1 MGAVPLFPLSL
12 GKCITV
18 SKLSFF
24 ICEKDSLHMILCGS
38 AAETHVEDLVY
49 HSAESTVTNSCSLPS
64 SPWGIIGKATTP
76 FLVLLGSNK
85 RLCRCLR

>member
-24 ICEKDSLHMILCGS
+24 ICEKDSLHTILGS
-38 AAETHVEDLVY
+38 AAETHVEGLVY
-49 HSAESTVTNSCSLPS
+49 HSAESTSANSWSLPS

-76 FLVLLGSNK
+76 FLVLLGRNK
-85 RLCRCLR
+85 RLCRCLH